1 MTEGGRCV
9 VPEALAVRGQQ
20 VRRRLDQVDQ
30 RPRLGP
36 YSPSVLG
43 WVLHPEQPQ
52 QAIPAHN
59 PPRYGGP
66 VPFVRPRARVL
77 GTYRGACRSTTRDG
91 RAKTPTSAA
100 RAAAVCSALCSRA
113 AASRAARARATVVAR
128 CCVLY
133 ATRRMSHVA
142 SSAERAGRAEAGER
156 GKCASPVCHLAPQYP
171 EYPGA

>member
-1 MTEGGRCV
+1 MCLRHSPRVGSRFGGGWIKWIKGPASV
-9 VPEALAVRGQQ
+9 HIALRYSAGYSIPSSHSRQYLRTIPRGTAGQCHSFG
-20 VRRRLDQVDQ
+20 R
-30 RPRLGP
+30 
-36 YSPSVLG
+36 VLQ
-43 WVLHPEQPQ
+43 L
-52 QAIPAHN
+52 
-59 PPRYGGP
+59 
-66 VPFVRPRARVL
+66 VL